1 MIEAIGNAFTGV
13 IGWVGEF
20 VTALT
25 GAEGALKDLL
35 PVFVIGIGVS
45 LLLFFVH
52 LIYIFL
58 IFSWYHIL
66 LLRLEPGSLTG
77 GLPESWH

>member
-1 MIEAIGNAFTGV
+1 MIEAISAAFTGV

-25 GAEGALKDLL
+25 GASGALKDLL

-45 LLLFFVH
+45 LLLLGIKAVK
-52 LIYIFL
+52 
-58 IFSWYHIL
+58 SMTW
-66 LLRLEPGSLTG
+66 GA
-77 GLPESWH
+77 

>member
-1 MIEAIGNAFTGV
+1 MIEAIGSAFTGV

-25 GAEGALKDLL
+25 GADGVLKDLL

-45 LLLFFVH
+45 LLLLGIKAVK
-52 LIYIFL
+52 
-58 IFSWYHIL
+58 SMTW
-66 LLRLEPGSLTG
+66 GA
-77 GLPESWH
+77 

>member
-1 MIEAIGNAFTGV
+1 MIAAIGDAFTGV

-45 LLLFFVH
+45 LLLLGIKVVKSM
-52 LIYIFL
+52 I
-58 IFSWYHIL
+58 W
-66 LLRLEPGSLTG
+66 GA
-77 GLPESWH
+77 

>member
-1 MIEAIGNAFTGV
+1 MVEAIGSAFTGV

-25 GAEGALKDLL
+25 TAEGALNDLL

-45 LLLFFVH
+45 LLLLGIKAVK
-52 LIYIFL
+52 
-58 IFSWYHIL
+58 SMTW
-66 LLRLEPGSLTG
+66 GA
-77 GLPESWH
+77 